1 MKRRA
6 ALLIATIALLVL
18 SCLPPNV
25 EPPEPPVLTMKDR
38 QKLLMEEYKATGHM
52 PKGGGYYVLVERSER
67 IPDDLRAN

>member
-25 EPPEPPVLTMKDR
+25 EPPEPPVLTLQQR
-38 QKLLMEEYKATGHM
+38 QKLLQDEYKRTGFM
-52 PKGGGYYVLVERSER
+52 PRNGGYYVLVEEK
-67 IPDDLRAN
+67 P